1 MSDSLRAQFFAE
13 AHPNFFDRM
22 KIAIVQIWLWFLN
35 FILAVVGKVLFFRAI
50 KKPKN
55 ILIYK
60 LGNIGDV
67 VCAMPAMKA
76 IKERFPDS
84 SITLLTSPGI
94 RRALGAKD
102 FLDGVSYLSK
112 IKTYYGDDI
121 SSISKVFSLIRAL
134 RREKYDLFIQLPDDW
149 ARFRT
154 LLRNEVFAK
163 CIGVRSAF
171 GFHLRTSTLFKK
183 TQVDFT
189 YKEREVE
196 ALLRIL
202 KRNGIPHKEVAFE
215 FPAYHSL
222 PAKTLAELETLEKN
236 KRVILGVC
244 MGGKTEDKKWPLE
257 RYSETLRILGKT
269 HDMGVLFLGGP
280 SEFDSI
286 ERVAKESGVSYVN
299 LSGLSIK
306 ESIAAIRHA
315 DAFLTNDTGPMHI
328 AAAVGVPIVALFSIR
343 SVLGSWFPYGDH
355 NTCLY
360 KRFLK
365 CNYGKEDCAKKSMLA
380 ITVDEVVNACEAILM
395 RLKDYE

>member
-1 MSDSLRAQFFAE
+1 MTDSLRKQFFAE
-13 AHPNFFDRM
+13 AHPNFFDTT
-22 KIAIVQIWLWFLN
+22 KIAIMRIWLWFLN
-35 FILAVVGKVLFFRAI
+35 LILFVVGKVLLFRTI

-84 SITLLTSPGI
+84 RITLLTSPGI
-94 RRALGAKD
+94 RGAIGAKD
-102 FLDGVSYLSK
+102 FLDGALYLNE
-112 IKTYYGDDI
+112 IKTYYADDI
-121 SSISKVFSLIRAL
+121 SSISKVYSMIRAL

-171 GFHLRTSTLFKK
+171 GFHLRTSALFKK
-183 TQVDFT
+183 VQVDFT

-196 ALLRIL
+196 ALLHIL
-202 KRNGIPHKEVAFE
+202 ERNGIPHKEVVFE
-215 FPAYHSL
+215 FPTYHSL
-222 PAKTLAELETLEKN
+222 PAKTLTALETLKKN
-236 KRVILGVC
+236 RRIMLGVC

-257 RYSETLRILGKT
+257 RYGETLRILEKT
-269 HDMGVLFLGGP
+269 HDIGVLFFGGP
-280 SEFDSI
+280 SEFNSI
-286 ERVAKESGVSYVN
+286 EHVAKESGVAYMN

-306 ESIAAIRHA
+306 ESISAIRYT

-365 CNYGKEDCAKKSMLA
+365 CNYGEEDCAKKS
-380 ITVDEVVNACEAILM
+380 ITDISVDEVVSACKTTLM

>member
-1 MSDSLRAQFFAE
+1 MEDLLRAQFFAE
-13 AHPNFFDRM
+13 AHPNFFDKT
-22 KIAIVQIWLWFLN
+22 KITIVRVWLWFLN
-35 FILAVVGKVLFFRAI
+35 LILSIVSKVLWLRTI
-50 KKPKN
+50 KEPKN

-76 IKERFPDS
+76 IKERFPNS
-84 SITLLTSPGI
+84 RVTLLTSPGI
-94 RRALGAKD
+94 RGAIGAKN
-102 FLDGVSYLSK
+102 FLDGAPYLDE
-112 IKTYYGDDI
+112 IRTYYTDDI
-121 SSISKVFSLIRAL
+121 SSISKIYSMIRTL
-134 RREKYDLFIQLPDDW
+134 RGEKYDLFIQLPDDW

-154 LLRNEVFAK
+154 LLRNEFFAK
-163 CIGVRSAF
+163 FIGTKYAF
-171 GFHLRTSTLFKK
+171 GFHLRTSSLFKK
-183 TQVDFT
+183 AQVDFT

-202 KRNGIPHKEVAFE
+202 ERNGIPHKEVVFE

-257 RYSETLRILGKT
+257 RYSEVLRILGKT
-269 HDMGVLFLGGP
+269 HDVGVLFLGGP
-280 SEFDSI
+280 SEFNSI

-328 AAAVGVPIVALFSIR
+328 AAAVGIPIVALFSIR

-355 NTCLY
+355 NACLY

-365 CNYGKEDCAKKSMLA
+365 CNYGKEHCAKKSILA
-380 ITVDEVVNACEAILM
+380 ISVDEVTKACEATLM
-395 RLKDYE
+395 QLKHHE